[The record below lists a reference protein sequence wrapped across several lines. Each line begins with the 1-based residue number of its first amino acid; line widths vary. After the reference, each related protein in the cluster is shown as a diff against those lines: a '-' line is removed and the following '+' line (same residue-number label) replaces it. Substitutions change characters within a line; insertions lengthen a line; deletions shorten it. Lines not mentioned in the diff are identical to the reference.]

1 MIREKIKICYLLESA
16 DLGGGV
22 RVVFDQARAL
32 TALGHE
38 VVIRACFGD
47 HSWYPYSVNIRY
59 VEKPDTPFEI
69 PPDALICTYW
79 TTVKPAINLKIP
91 LTFHLCQGYE
101 GSFPELK
108 SVHSEI
114 EAAYR
119 IPIPKLAIGEWISE
133 RLVRTFGADAF
144 PIFTIGQIVD
154 TELFRPESHW
164 LTKLFSSTSQA
175 NILVVGD
182 YPISCKGIADALK
195 AVAILR
201 SRGIKLRLIRV
212 SLYPLCDEEQ
222 AITPVDESYV
232 RILPTQ
238 MASIYRN
245 SDILIA
251 PYLSNEGFGLPLAE
265 AMTSGIPAIATRI
278 PSFLS
283 FDEKKDYAVFVP
295 TKNPEAIA
303 DGIRSIMRN
312 PLLKMK
318 LASRGPSL
326 IRKKFNAEVVASR
339 ITNILTKCII

>member
-38 VVIRACFGD
+38 VIIRACFGD
-47 HSWYPYSVNIRY
+47 HSWYPYPVNIRY
-59 VEKPDTPFEI
+59 VELLDTPFEI

-79 TTVKPAINLKIP
+79 TTVKSAINLKIP

-101 GSFPELK
+101 GSFPELE
-108 SVHSEI
+108 SSHSEI

-119 IPIPKLAIGEWISE
+119 SPIPKLSIGEWISE
-133 RLVRTFGADAF
+133 RLLRIFGTDAF

-154 TELFRPESHW
+154 SELFKPEKHW
-164 LTKLFSSTSQA
+164 LKKLFSSRYQA

-182 YPISCKGIADALK
+182 YPISCKGIADALN

-201 SRGIKLRLIRV
+201 SRGVRLRLIRV

-222 AITPVDESYV
+222 AITRVDESYV
-232 RILPTQ
+232 SILPTQ

-265 AMTSGIPAIATRI
+265 AMASGIPAIATKI

-283 FDEKKDYAVFVP
+283 FDEKQDYAVFVP
-295 TKNPEAIA
+295 TNSPEAIA
-303 DGIRSIMRN
+303 DGICLIMRN
-312 PLLKMK
+312 PFLKMK
-318 LASRGPSL
+318 LAKRGPNL
-326 IRKKFNAEVVASR
+326 IRKQFSAEIVANR
-339 ITNILTKCII
+339 IIDILTKCMV